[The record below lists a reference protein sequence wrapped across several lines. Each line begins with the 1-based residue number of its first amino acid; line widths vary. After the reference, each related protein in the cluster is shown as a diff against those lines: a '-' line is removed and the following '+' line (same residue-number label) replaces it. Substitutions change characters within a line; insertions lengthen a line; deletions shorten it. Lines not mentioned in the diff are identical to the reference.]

1 MQQSLLI
8 QPFSIRL
15 PIQTTNAIK
24 TVKAKHTT
32 VFMSD
37 FSMYSFPSS
46 SILMSP
52 KNRNIFILKPHFR
65 NNVNHPSKM

>member
-1 MQQSLLI
+1 MQQLLLT
-8 QPFSIRL
+8 QPFATNPL
-15 PIQTTNAIK
+15 TQTTNVTNTI
-24 TVKAKHTT
+24 KAKQINAYLS
-32 VFMSD
+32 VLSI
-37 FSMYSFPSS
+37 YSFPSS